1 MAHFLKGKYRGLYK
15 CGPSECVRDVFRFRQ
30 YKETSLQMEYA
41 ILTIPFSLLII
52 FYNYRLSRR
61 DLDTRARRFWRYEN
75 SFFTLIPVDE
85 T

>member
-1 MAHFLKGKYRGLYK
+1 
-15 CGPSECVRDVFRFRQ
+15 
-30 YKETSLQMEYA
+30 MEYS
-41 ILTIPFSLLII
+41 ILTIQISLLIFFAI
-52 FYNYRLSRR
+52 YRLSRR